1 MMEEIMATT
10 TIKRGGRRDSSR
22 VAAGQG
28 YEVNYFARKHGISTQ
43 KARELI
49 RMVGNNRAKL
59 EQAIARLK
67 D

>member
-1 MMEEIMATT
+1 MEGIMATA

-22 VAAGQG
+22 VAGGQG

-49 RMVGNNRAKL
+49 WLVGNNRA
-59 EQAIARLK
+59 
-67 D
+67 

>member
-1 MMEEIMATT
+1 MATA

-22 VAAGQG
+22 VGNGQG
-28 YEVNYFARKHGISTQ
+28 YEVHYFARKHGISTQ

-49 RMVGNNRAKL
+49 RLVGNNREKL
-59 EQAIARLK
+59 ERAMARLK

>member
-1 MMEEIMATT
+1 MEGKMATA
-10 TIKRGGRRDSSR
+10 TIKRGGRRDGSR
-22 VAAGQG
+22 VAIGQG

-49 RMVGNNRAKL
+49 RLVGNNREKL
-59 EQAIARLK
+59 ERAMARLK